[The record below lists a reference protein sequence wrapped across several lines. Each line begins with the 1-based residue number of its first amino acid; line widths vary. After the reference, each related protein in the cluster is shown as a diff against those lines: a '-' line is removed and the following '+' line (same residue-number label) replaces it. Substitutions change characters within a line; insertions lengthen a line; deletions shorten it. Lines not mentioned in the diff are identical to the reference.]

1 MQFSRTS
8 MIETTS
14 SRPLIVL
21 NSVYP
26 YIYGIIGSLLNLI
39 LIITFCK
46 RKNKT
51 YQKYTLPCIS
61 VMFQLNLIAFVIAN
75 IKSSSSHIALI
86 NSSSY
91 SCKTLSFIIY
101 VTSSLINW
109 IFSMGPYV
117 VKCYIKRN
125 VKNLE
130 RMFKVY
136 FIFTLISAS
145 VYSINIIYLNL
156 NTFVVNQT
164 INGYNSSCDRKEVKI
179 CSFKDM
185 RLLLLRDFLDFLYS
199 LLLPFLILTYNAIKL
214 RPMQKL
220 KVYPRIKCV
229 FQSVFMLIFAPN
241 ILFALLNDVQ
251 LYFYES
257 NVTHMWLEYAF
268 TFGLLMHY
276 SFIIGASII
285 QIYFYTKT
293 KILFYKIFC
302 FPCYLV
308 NIMFELEKKGEEKSI
323 FHNLEE

>member
-14 SRPLIVL
+14 SRPLIVF

-26 YIYGIIGSLLNLI
+26 YIYGIIGSFLNLI
-39 LIITFCK
+39 LITTFIR

-61 VMFQLNLIAFVIAN
+61 VMLQLNLIAFVIAN
-75 IKSSSSHIALI
+75 IKPSSSHIALI

-101 VTSSLINW
+101 VTSSLIIW

-117 VKCYIKRN
+117 VKCYIKIR

-130 RMFKVY
+130 RMFLLY
-136 FIFTLISAS
+136 FIFTLISAC
-145 VYSINIIYLNL
+145 VYSINMMFLNL
-156 NTFVVNQT
+156 NTFIVNQT
-164 INGYNSSCDRKEVKI
+164 INGLNSSLDRKEVKI
-179 CSFKDM
+179 CSFKDV
-185 RLLLLRDFLDFLYS
+185 RLLLLRDSLDFLYS

-220 KVYPRIKCV
+220 NVYPRIKCV
-229 FQSVFMLIFAPN
+229 FKSFFMLIFAPN
-241 ILFALLNDVQ
+241 ILIALFNDVQ

-257 NVTHMWLEYAF
+257 NVTHVWLEYAF
-268 TFGLLMHY
+268 TYGLLMHY
-276 SFIIGASII
+276 SFIVGGSII

-308 NIMFELEKKGEEKSI
+308 NMAYELEKIGEEKSI
-323 FHNLEE
+323 FDN

>member
-14 SRPLIVL
+14 SRPLIVF

-26 YIYGIIGSLLNLI
+26 YIYGIIGSFLNLI
-39 LIITFCK
+39 LINSFCK

-51 YQKYTLPCIS
+51 YQKYTLPCVS

-75 IKSSSSHIALI
+75 IKPSLSHIALI

-117 VKCYIKRN
+117 VKCYIKRR

-130 RMFKVY
+130 RMFLLY
-136 FIFTLISAS
+136 FIFTLISAC
-145 VYSINIIYLNL
+145 VYSINMIYLNL
-156 NTFVVNQT
+156 NTFIILNQT
-164 INGYNSSCDRKEVKI
+164 INGLNSSLDRKEIKI
-179 CSFKDM
+179 CSFKDV
-185 RLLLLRDFLDFLYS
+185 RILVLRDFLDFSYS
-199 LLLPFLILTYNAIKL
+199 ILLPFIILTYNAIKL

-220 KVYPRIKCV
+220 NVYPRIKCV
-229 FQSVFMLIFAPN
+229 FQSFFMLIFAPN
-241 ILFALLNDVQ
+241 ILIALLNAVQ
-251 LYFYES
+251 LYLYEENS
-257 NVTHMWLEYAF
+257 AKVWLEYAF
-268 TFGLLMHY
+268 TVGLLMHY
-276 SFIIGASII
+276 SFIVGGSII

-308 NIMFELEKKGEEKSI
+308 NMAYELEKIGEENSI
-323 FHNLEE
+323 FEEE